1 MERHMKTIIGSMVAL
16 LGLMVAG
23 NVLAEEMPELA
34 KKLNCIACH
43 DIDRKVIGPSWRDIS
58 KKYKTVTKFTY
69 KDKEY
74 PLTEGLVTKVSKGGS
89 GSWGVMPMP
98 PIDPSG
104 ARQAEITE
112 LVKFIQNLPAK

>member
-1 MERHMKTIIGSMVAL
+1 
-16 LGLMVAG
+16 
-23 NVLAEEMPELA
+23 MPELA